1 MEEELVSNI
10 TDTAYCFIIFI
21 YRQTFSFSMLIQK
34 NLNEIKGFHIKTALR
49 DECIMRNRFLKN
61 TSVQQNLKRTYFIAL
76 YQELLR
82 KLF

>member
-10 TDTAYCFIIFI
+10 TDTAYCFIFI
-21 YRQTFSFSMLIQK
+21 YRQFFSFPMLIQK
-34 NLNEIKGFHIKTALR
+34 NFNEIKGFHIKTALR
-49 DECIMRNRFLKN
+49 DECITRNRFLKH
-61 TSVQQNLKRTYFIAL
+61 TSVQQDLKKPYFIAL